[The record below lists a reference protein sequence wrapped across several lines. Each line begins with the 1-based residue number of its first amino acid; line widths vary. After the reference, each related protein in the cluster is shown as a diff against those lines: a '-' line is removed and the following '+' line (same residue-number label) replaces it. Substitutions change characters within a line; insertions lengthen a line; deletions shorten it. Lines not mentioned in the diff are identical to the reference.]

1 MASPDSAP
9 GPALSFGEMLAR
21 MYASDASANG
31 LFVTGVLT
39 TGIYCLPSCSARKPK
54 AENVE
59 FFATEA
65 AAREAGLRACKR
77 CRPDQFYAGQD
88 PDLERLSA
96 AMTELLRDPLAI
108 PDVTVLASRVGVG
121 FSKLHVL
128 VRRHALTTP
137 GGLIHRSRIEAAKRL
152 LSADEVGATEAAF
165 AVGYES
171 VSAFYEQFK
180 RATGLTPGAFARRR
194 SG

>member
-1 MASPDSAP
+1 
-9 GPALSFGEMLAR
+9 MLAR

-54 AENVE
+54 AENVV
-59 FFATEA
+59 FFAAEGE
-65 AAREAGLRACKR
+65 AREAGLRPCKR
-77 CRPDQFYAGQD
+77 CRPDQYYAGRD
-88 PDLERLSA
+88 LDLERLSA
-96 AMTELLRDPLAI
+96 AITELTRDPLAI

-121 FSKLHVL
+121 VSKLHLL
-128 VRRHALTTP
+128 VQRHARMSP
-137 GGLIHRSRIEAAKRL
+137 GELIHKSRIEAAKRL
-152 LSADEVGATEAAF
+152 LSSDEVGATDAAF

-171 VSAFYEQFK
+171 VSAFYERFK
-180 RATGLTPGAFARRR
+180 RATGLTPGAFARRQ